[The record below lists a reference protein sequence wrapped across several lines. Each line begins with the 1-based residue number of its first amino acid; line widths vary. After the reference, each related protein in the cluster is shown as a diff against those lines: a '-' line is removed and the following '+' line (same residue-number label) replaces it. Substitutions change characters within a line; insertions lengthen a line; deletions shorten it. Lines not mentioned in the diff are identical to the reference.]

1 MHKPI
6 DLIVLMRGVTGCSP
20 SVRQEF
26 FPEYERLLSQ
36 RDRPFKYKEQEFESL
51 SSFMGK
57 CYRSGLSEEGFRG
70 FAYSYSIPRISKE
83 FDLLKIGNDAVLDI
97 ELKSKAIPIE
107 EIEEQLRQNRY
118 YLSFLGRQTSL
129 LCFCAEDGG
138 LLTLRGEGLVEMD
151 WDDAV
156 KLIESVVPVGPETD
170 YDLLFEPRNYLV
182 SPIMEPDRFLNGE
195 YFLTSQQED
204 VKKIV
209 LGYLDEEGSG
219 GHIVTGD
226 AGTGK
231 TLLLYDIAK
240 AMALR
245 TEMPAAIFHG
255 AGLSDYHRTFN
266 NKCAEIRVLPPNLL
280 GLVDVTRY
288 CFVGFDEA
296 HRMYPEQFT
305 RTIRQIN
312 DAEVPYLVM
321 LDSKQRMSATEE
333 ARDIEAIAAKL
344 VPSERQ
350 LFNLT
355 NKFRTNKNV
364 ANFVSCMFNGARGG
378 GFTSEGISVEFVP
391 KEESLEPLVKRYEA
405 QGYTYIAMSES
416 MYVRSSLNE
425 YHYAGCPNT
434 HGVIGL
440 EFDSVVMIVPEY
452 VMFDGKNLCDGLHP
466 NPDYLP
472 TKLLYQGLT
481 RARDRIALLCHCD
494 WDVFRY
500 IVGLLTDKIVKKDGL
515 TEV

>member
-1 MHKPI
+1 
-6 DLIVLMRGVTGCSP
+6 MRGMNGCSP
-20 SVRQEF
+20 SNRQEF

-36 RDRPFKYKEQEFESL
+36 RDRLFKYKEQEFESL
-51 SSFMGK
+51 SRFIEK
-57 CYRSGLSEEGFRG
+57 CYRSGLSEEGFCG

-83 FDLLKIGNDAVLDI
+83 FDLLKIGDDAVLDV
-97 ELKSKAIPIE
+97 ELKSKAIPGE

-129 LCFCAEDGG
+129 LCYCAEDGNLVTLKG
-138 LLTLRGEGLVEMD
+138 DTLTTID
-151 WDDAV
+151 WGDAV
-156 KLIESVVPVGPETD
+156 KLIESVGSVDPDID

-182 SPIMEPDRFLNGE
+182 SPVMDPNRFLDRE
-195 YFLTSQQED
+195 YFLTSQQKD

-231 TLLLYDIAK
+231 TLLLYDIAR

-245 TEMPAAIFHG
+245 TGAQAAIFHG
-255 AGLSDYHRTFN
+255 AGLSDYHRTFDS
-266 NKCAEIRVLPPNLL
+266 KCAEIRVLPPNLL
-280 GLVDVTRY
+280 GLVDVARY

-296 HRMYPEQFT
+296 HRMYPAQFT
-305 RTIRQIN
+305 RTIQQVN

-321 LDSKQRMSATEE
+321 LDSKQRMSGTEQ

-355 NKFRTNKNV
+355 NKFRTNRNV

-378 GFTSEGISVEFVP
+378 GFTSKGISVEFVP
-391 KEESLEPLVKRYEA
+391 KEESLKPLVERYES

-416 MYVRSSLNE
+416 MHVYSPLNE
-425 YHYAGCPNT
+425 YHYAGRPNT

-452 VMFDGKNLCDGLHP
+452 V
-466 NPDYLP
+466 
-472 TKLLYQGLT
+472 
-481 RARDRIALLCHCD
+481 
-494 WDVFRY
+494 
-500 IVGLLTDKIVKKDGL
+500 
-515 TEV
+515 